1 MGVLSSAVDRLLHTA
16 APDRAPPPSP
26 DALALHAATPVVDLV
41 VGTALFRATLIGPA
55 RGGHVDLPRLRAGGV
70 DVIGLTIATR
80 FPDLRGTLSRFH
92 FRSLGAT
99 RAALAS
105 NMALAEWLIERIHRW
120 CAASAGQLRLLT
132 SRADLQPCLGRDGP
146 IGVFVGV
153 QGAHVLDGRLD
164 GLERL
169 RSLGV
174 RMFAP
179 AHVMDNRY
187 VSSGTGRLRGG
198 LTTAGIDLIG
208 ELERLALLVDLAHM
222 STAGI
227 DHALDIVGRPPVLS
241 HTGLTARARAGSRW
255 RRYSP
260 ATRNVP
266 DWVVQEVAAAG
277 GVTGIVLASRLL
289 GGDTPADA
297 AVTFK
302 RAVELGGARGVA
314 IGSDMDG
321 GLRMVIDAA
330 GLPRLTGEL
339 LASGLEPTVVRGI
352 LGGNAL
358 RLLNTALPAVADS
371 TIEAT

>member
-1 MGVLSSAVDRLLHTA
+1 MVSSAVDRLLHTTA
-16 APDRAPPPSP
+16 LSRAPAPSP
-26 DALALHAATPVVDLV
+26 EALALHAATPVVDLV
-41 VGTALFRATLIGPA
+41 VGTALFRATMIEPA

-70 DVIGLTIATR
+70 NVIGLTVATR

-105 NMALAEWLIERIHRW
+105 NMALAEWLIERIHGW
-120 CAASAGQLRLLT
+120 CAASAGGLRLLT
-132 SRADLQPCLGRDGP
+132 GRADLQACLGRDGP

-153 QGAHVLDGRLD
+153 QGAHVLDGRLE
-164 GLERL
+164 GVERL

-187 VSSGTGRLRGG
+187 VGSGTGHHRGG
-198 LTTAGIDLIG
+198 LTGAGIELIG
-208 ELERLALLVDLAHM
+208 ELERLGMLVDLAHM

-227 DHALDIVGRPPVLS
+227 EQALGIVGQPPVLS
-241 HTGLTARARAGSRW
+241 HTGLTACAATGSRW

-266 DWVVQEVAAAG
+266 DWVVQRVAAAG

-297 AVTFK
+297 AVHLK
-302 RAVELGGARGVA
+302 RAVEQAGAQGVA

-321 GLRMVIDAA
+321 GLRMVVDAA

-339 LASGLEPTVVRGI
+339 LACGLEPTVVRGI
-352 LGGNAL
+352 LGANAL
-358 RLLNTALPAVADS
+358 RLLTAALPAVADS